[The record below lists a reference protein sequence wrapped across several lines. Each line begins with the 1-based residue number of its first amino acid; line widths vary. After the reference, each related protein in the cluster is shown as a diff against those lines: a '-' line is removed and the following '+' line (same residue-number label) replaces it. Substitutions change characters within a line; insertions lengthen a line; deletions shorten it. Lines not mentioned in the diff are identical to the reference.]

1 MQPLLASDPTTVG
14 DYRLLARLGRGA
26 MGGVYLGRSRG
37 GRVVAVK
44 VIRADLAEDPEFRER
59 FRREAD
65 AARAVG
71 GFWTAAVVNADP
83 DAEQP
88 WLATEYVPGPTLH
101 QAVADHGALPEATV
115 RSLGAG
121 LAEALVAIHNAELVH
136 RDLKPANVLL
146 GPDGPRVI
154 DFGISRA
161 MTGQS
166 LTATGIFLGTPGFFS
181 PEQTLGDEVGPP
193 SDVFSLGAVLV
204 FAATGCGPFGEE
216 STASMLYKVAHSDP
230 DLSQVPDGLRD
241 LLAECLDKDPAARPT
256 PSQML
261 DRIGET
267 SPQGSGW
274 LPQTITAVIAQHA
287 TELQRT
293 AQVPDTAPPQP
304 VPASPQAPKKGGTQA
319 YTQAPP
325 VAAAAASSAPAPAP
339 APTPKPNPVSASA
352 SASAPQPIRDKI
364 VPSPP
369 HKRPTQS
376 QEQRPD
382 RVRTDGP
389 GPEFRTRGRVSAA
402 MWTVVFALLLA
413 GAGYLAQEMG
423 FRLFQGTVTEG
434 RGVFRLGALLLLIGA
449 VWSFCR
455 VVAPSLRLKVNA
467 DGIAVHRFGFTRE
480 LPWHQVSRVGVAGR
494 GKSTSLVV
502 WMADGTVPRS
512 ALWHRVRSYHG
523 GARIYPVG
531 ATGGW
536 ISRRQESRRL
546 RSALEQYARGRYD
559 SRML

>member
-1 MQPLLASDPTTVG
+1 MQPLLASDPTAVG

-65 AARAVG
+65 AAHAVG

-161 MTGQS
+161 MTGHS

-181 PEQTLGDEVGPP
+181 PEQTLGGEVGPA

-216 STASMLYKVAHSDP
+216 STASLLYKVAHAEP
-230 DLSQVPDGLRD
+230 DLEKVPDGLRP
-241 LLAECLDKDPAARPT
+241 LLAECLAKDPADRPT
-256 PSQML
+256 PTQML

-274 LPQTITAVIAQHA
+274 LPQPITAVIAQHA

-293 AQVPDTAPPQP
+293 AQAPDAPPAP
-304 VPASPQAPKKGGTQA
+304 PAPLNPPKQQTRT
-319 YTQAPP
+319 YTQSAPAPSAPAPSAAAPAAPAAP
-325 VAAAAASSAPAPAP
+325 VAAAPASPMRQPITPA
-339 APTPKPNPVSASA
+339 
-352 SASAPQPIRDKI
+352 APQ
-364 VPSPP
+364 
-369 HKRPTQS
+369 KRATQA
-376 QEQRPD
+376 QVVQ
-382 RVRTDGP
+382 VRRDGP
-389 GPEFRTRGRVSAA
+389 GPEFRTAGRVSAGIWA
-402 MWTVVFALLLA
+402 AFFAALLVGVAYLA
-413 GAGYLAQEMG
+413 ERVSVDREPLFLLGAGLLVFGAIWS
-423 FRLFQGTVTEG
+423 VG
-434 RGVFRLGALLLLIGA
+434 RML
-449 VWSFCR
+449 
-455 VVAPSLRLKVNA
+455 APSLRLKVNG
-467 DGIAVHRFGFTRE
+467 DGVVVHRFGLTRE
-480 LPWHQVSRVGVAGR
+480 YPWSQISRVGVVGR
-494 GKSTSLVV
+494 GKSTALAL
-502 WMADGTVPRS
+502 WLADGSAPSS
-512 ALWHRVRSYHG
+512 ALWLRVRRYHG
-523 GARIYPVG
+523 GGRVYPIG
-531 ATGGW
+531 ATGGF
-536 ISRRQESRRL
+536 IARRQEARRL
-546 RSALEQYARGRYD
+546 RTALEQYAPGRYD
-559 SRML
+559 SRIL

>member
-1 MQPLLASDPTTVG
+1 MQPLLTSDPTRVG

-65 AARAVG
+65 AAHAVG

-101 QAVADHGALPEATV
+101 QAVADHGPLPEATV

-121 LAEALVAIHNAELVH
+121 LAEALVAIHKAELVH

-161 MTGQS
+161 MTGHS

-181 PEQTLGDEVGPP
+181 PEQTLGSEVGPP

-204 FAATGCGPFGEE
+204 FAAAGCGPFGEE
-216 STASMLYKVAHSDP
+216 STASLLYKVAHAEP
-230 DLSQVPDGLRD
+230 DLEKVPEGLRP
-241 LLAECLDKDPAARPT
+241 LLAECLHKDPAARPT
-256 PSQML
+256 PAQML

-267 SPQGSGW
+267 SPQGSSW
-274 LPQTITAVIAQHA
+274 LPPTITAVIAQHS

-293 AQVPDTAPPQP
+293 VQVPDTPPPQP
-304 VPASPQAPKKGGTQA
+304 VPAAPHAAPRPVTQA

-325 VAAAAASSAPAPAP
+325 VAAPAQPAAAPAP
-339 APTPKPNPVSASA
+339 
-352 SASAPQPIRDKI
+352 QMRDKI

-369 HKRPTQS
+369 QKRQTQA
-376 QEQRPD
+376 QQQRAP
-382 RVRTDGP
+382 RVRRDGP
-389 GPEFRTRGRVSAA
+389 GPEFRTRGRASAA
-402 MWTVVFALLLA
+402 MWTAVFALLLVA
-413 GAGYLAQEMG
+413 AFYLSDRMDIPFTHG
-423 FRLFQGTVTEG
+423 SVSMNPDRLA
-434 RGVFRLGALLLLIGA
+434 VFRIGALLLLFGA
-449 VWSFCR
+449 VWSCGR
-455 VVAPSLRLKVNA
+455 MLAPSLRLKVNS
-467 DGIAVHRFGFTRE
+467 DGVVVHRMGLTRE
-480 LPWHQVSRVGVAGR
+480 IPWQQVSRVGVVGK
-494 GKSTSLVV
+494 GKSTSLAV
-502 WMADGTVPRS
+502 WLADGSAPRS
-512 ALWHRVRSYHG
+512 SAWHRVRRYHG

-531 ATGGW
+531 ATGGF
-536 ISRRQESRRL
+536 ISRRQEARRL
-546 RSALEQYARGRYD
+546 RGALEQYARGRYD

>member
-1 MQPLLASDPTTVG
+1 MQPLLASDPTRVG

-65 AARAVG
+65 AAHAVG

-101 QAVADHGALPEATV
+101 QAVADHGALPEETV

-121 LAEALVAIHNAELVH
+121 LAEALVAIHNAGLVH

-161 MTGQS
+161 MSGHA

-181 PEQTLGDEVGPP
+181 PEQTLGTDVGPP
-193 SDVFSLGAVLV
+193 SDVFSLGAVLA

-216 STASMLYKVAHSDP
+216 STASLLYKVAHGEPHLDEAP
-230 DLSQVPDGLRD
+230 EGLRP
-241 LLAECLDKDPAARPT
+241 LLAECLQKDPAARPT
-256 PSQML
+256 PTQML

-274 LPQTITAVIAQHA
+274 LPPTITAVIAQHA

-293 AQVPDTAPPQP
+293 AQVSDTPPPQP
-304 VPASPQAPKKGGTQA
+304 VAAPPQAPKPVTQT

-325 VAAAAASSAPAPAP
+325 VAAPAGPPAPAPAP
-339 APTPKPNPVSASA
+339 AGPM
-352 SASAPQPIRDKI
+352 RDKI
-364 VPSPP
+364 VPSPAQ
-369 HKRPTQS
+369 KRRTQS
-376 QEQRPD
+376 QEQRPP
-382 RVRTDGP
+382 RVRRDGP
-389 GPEFRTRGRVSAA
+389 GPEFRTRGRVAAA
-402 MWTVVFALLLA
+402 MWVATFALLLVA
-413 GAGYLAQEMG
+413 ATYGAREMG
-423 FRLFQGTVTEG
+423 FSLFG
-434 RGVFRLGALLLLIGA
+434 RNPLDSLSDPDPVAVLRLGAFLLLFGA

-455 VVAPSLRLKVNA
+455 MLAPSLRLKVNG
-467 DGIAVHRFGFTRE
+467 DGVVVHRFGLTRE
-480 LPWHQVSRVGVAGR
+480 IPWHQVSRVGVVGR
-494 GKSTSLVV
+494 GKSTSLAV
-502 WMADGTVPRS
+502 WMADGSVPRS
-512 ALWHRVRSYHG
+512 TPWLRVRRYHG

-546 RSALEQYARGRYD
+546 RGALDQYARGRYD

>member
-1 MQPLLASDPTTVG
+1 MQPLLASDPTRVG

-65 AARAVG
+65 AAHAVG

-101 QAVADHGALPEATV
+101 QAVADHGPLPEATV

-121 LAEALVAIHNAELVH
+121 LAEALVAIHKAELVH

-161 MTGQS
+161 MTGHS

-181 PEQTLGDEVGPP
+181 PEQTLGGEVGPA

-216 STASMLYKVAHSDP
+216 STAALLYKVAHAEP
-230 DLSQVPDGLRD
+230 ELEKAPEGLRP
-241 LLAECLDKDPAARPT
+241 LLAECLHKDPAARPT
-256 PSQML
+256 PAQML

-274 LPQTITAVIAQHA
+274 LPQPITAVIAQHA

-293 AQVPDTAPPQP
+293 AQAPDTPPPQP
-304 VPASPQAPKKGGTQA
+304 VPAAAQAAPKPVTQA

-325 VAAAAASSAPAPAP
+325 AADAPPAAPAPAM
-339 APTPKPNPVSASA
+339 
-352 SASAPQPIRDKI
+352 RDKI
-364 VPSPP
+364 APSPP
-369 HKRPTQS
+369 QKRQTQAH
-376 QEQRPD
+376 EQRAP
-382 RVRTDGP
+382 RVRRDGP
-389 GPEFRTRGRVSAA
+389 GPEFRTRGRVAAA
-402 MWTVVFALLLA
+402 MWTATFALLLVA
-413 GAGYLAQEMG
+413 VTYLADSVDIP
-423 FRLFQGTVTEG
+423 FY
-434 RGVFRLGALLLLIGA
+434 RGSLTSSLTKPDQLAVFRLGALLLLFGA

-455 VVAPSLRLKVNA
+455 MLAPSLRLKVNN
-467 DGIAVHRFGFTRE
+467 DGILVRRMGLTRE
-480 LPWHQVSRVGVAGR
+480 FTWGEVSRVGVVGR
-494 GKSTSLVV
+494 GKSSSLAV
-502 WMADGTVPRS
+502 WLADGSAPRS
-512 ALWHRVRSYHG
+512 RPWHRVRSYHG
-523 GARIYPVG
+523 GGRIYPIG
-531 ATGGW
+531 ATGGF
-536 ISRRQESRRL
+536 ISRRQEGRRL
-546 RSALEQYARGRYD
+546 RTALEQYARGSYD